1 MAFDWVWVAIGGA
14 VGSVLRYGTGGVI
27 QRWNGSDWPMGTL
40 TVNIL
45 GSFVIGFL
53 AQLILARGIMSPQA
67 RLFVMVGLL
76 GGFTTFSTFSL
87 ETLRLV
93 QQGGWFPA
101 AVNVIF
107 SVTGGLIAAWA
118 GFSIS
123 SSL

>member
-1 MAFDWVWVAIGGA
+1 MAFDWVWVAVGGA
-14 VGSVLRYGTGGVI
+14 LGSVLRYGAGGVI

-53 AQLILARGIMSPQA
+53 AQMILARGIMSPQA

-93 QQGGWFPA
+93 QQGGWLPA
-101 AVNVIF
+101 AANVLF